1 MQKRIKIVFY
11 FFSFIFF
18 AIFLKLFYWQIIESK
33 RLTVLALD
41 QYQGWHE
48 IPSERGKI
56 YTSDHFPIVLNKN
69 SYLLYVN
76 PQKLILKSGQLEEKL
91 NTILVN
97 KIKINEE
104 NLTDKHY
111 LWIPLVK
118 NITEIEKKA
127 IEKLSIEG
135 LGFEERDSRF
145 YPEASVSAHLLGFVG
160 VDENGSN
167 KGYFGLEGLYE
178 DELKGSSGETVYE
191 HDAIGRPI
199 PLGKESGEKSIPGRN
214 LVLNI
219 DRTLQFFSEK
229 RLIEGIKKTGA
240 KSGWVVIMNPKN
252 GAILSLS
259 AYPNYNPEQYYSYD
273 SELFRNPVISS
284 DFEPGSIF
292 KIITMS
298 SAIDSG
304 AISVNEKCTKCSGPR
319 QIYDYSIKTWNEK
332 YYPNSSMTDILI
344 HSDNVGMIYVAEKLG
359 LDKFLNYLKLFGF
372 GENTGIDL
380 QGEMS
385 PVLRERGNWRE
396 IDVATSSF
404 GQGIAVTPV
413 QILSAMAAIANG
425 GELYQPQVVKT
436 IIEDSKEINIKPV
449 MKRRVVSAQ
458 TANKITVIMEK
469 VVETNA
475 QKLKPDGFRLAAKS
489 GTAQIPVNGR
499 YDPDKT
505 IASYIG
511 FGPTQDPRFVMLVTL
526 IEPVTSQWSEATAA
540 PIWFDITKDIIRLWG
555 LQPTN

>member
-56 YTSDHFPIVLNKN
+56 YTSDHFPIALNKN
-69 SYLLYVN
+69 SYLLYAN
-76 PQKLILKSGQLEEKL
+76 PQKLLLKSSQLEEKL

-97 KIKINEE
+97 KVKVNEE
-104 NLTDKHY
+104 ILTNKNL
-111 LWIPLVK
+111 LWVPLVK
-118 NITEIEKKA
+118 NISENEKKE

-135 LGFEERDSRF
+135 LGFEERDRRF
-145 YPEASVSAHLLGFVG
+145 YPEASISAHLLGFVG
-160 VDENGSN
+160 VDEKGSN

-178 DELKGSSGETVYE
+178 DELKGSSGQRVFDQ
-191 HDAIGRPI
+191 DAIGRPI
-199 PLGKESGEKSIPGRN
+199 PLGKESGEKSIPGRD
-214 LVLNI
+214 LVLNL

-259 AYPNYNPEQYYSYD
+259 AYPNYNPGSYYTYD

-304 AISVNEKCTKCSGPR
+304 AVSVNEKCTKCFGPR

-344 HSDNVGMIYVAEKLG
+344 HSDNVGMIYVVEKLG
-359 LDKFLNYLKLFGF
+359 LDKFLNYLKLFGL

-385 PVLRERGNWRE
+385 PVLKERSDWRE
-396 IDVATSSF
+396 IDMATSSF
-404 GQGIAVTPV
+404 GQGIAVTPI
-413 QILSAMAAIANG
+413 QILSAMAVIANG

-436 IIEDSKEINIKPV
+436 IIEDNKEITIKPV
-449 MKRRVVSAQ
+449 LKRRVITTQ
-458 TANKITVIMEK
+458 TAKKITAMMEK
-469 VVETNA
+469 VVDANL
-475 QKLKPDGFRLAAKS
+475 KRLKPDGFRIAAKS
-489 GTAQIPVNGR
+489 GTAQVPVRGG

-511 FGPTQDPRFVMLVTL
+511 FGPIEDPKFVMLVTL
-526 IEPVTSQWSEATAA
+526 KDPITSQWSEATAA
-540 PIWFDITKDIIRLWG
+540 PIWFEITKDIIRLWG
-555 LQPTN
+555 LYPTK